1 MGSGETGGVIEALS
15 ANIGTVIRDKQA
27 VIDLLLTALL
37 ADGHVLLEDV
47 PGTGKTVL
55 ARALAKSISA
65 DFKRIQF
72 TPDLLP
78 SDITGTYIYNQAS
91 NGFDF
96 RPGPIFTNIL
106 LADEINRATP
116 RTQAALLEGMEERQV
131 TADGVTMALP
141 LPFFVIATQNPIEQQ
156 GTFPLPEAQLD
167 RFLMKLAVGYPG
179 PAGELEIID
188 SQRAHHP
195 LQDLQPVTDLA
206 ALLALREQVKGIFVH
221 AGVKN
226 YALQIVQATRAREE
240 LTLGVSPRGTLALVR
255 AAQARALLRG
265 LEFVTP
271 DCVREIAPVVLGH
284 RLLLH
289 PQARLKGQTPAQ
301 VVDEILRGIEL
312 PVAYTRNEA

>member
-1 MGSGETGGVIEALS
+1 MDGVIATLA
-15 ANIGTVIRDKQA
+15 ANIATVIRDKDE
-27 VIDLLLTALL
+27 VIALLLTALL

-91 NGFDF
+91 NAFEF
-96 RPGPIFTNIL
+96 RHGPVFTNIL

-116 RTQAALLEGMEERQV
+116 RTQSALLEGMEERQV
-131 TADGVTMALP
+131 TADGITLP
-141 LPFFVIATQNPIEQQ
+141 LPVPFFVIGTQNPIEQQ

-167 RFLMKLAVGYPG
+167 RFLMKLSVGYPG

-188 SQRAHHP
+188 SQKQHHP
-195 LQDLQPVTDLA
+195 LLDLQPVTELA
-206 ALLALREQVKGIFVH
+206 ALMELREAVKKVFVH
-221 AGVKN
+221 SGVKR
-226 YALQIVQATRAREE
+226 YVQQIAQATRSREE
-240 LTLGVSPRGTLALVR
+240 LQLGVSPRGTLALVR

-265 LEFVTP
+265 LAFVTP
-271 DCVREIAPVVLGH
+271 DCVREVAGPVLAH
-284 RLLLH
+284 RLLLK
-289 PQARLKGQTPAQ
+289 PQARLKGQTAVQ
-301 VVDEILRGIEL
+301 VLDEILRSVEL
-312 PVAYTRNEA
+312 PVAFAEGEA

>member
-1 MGSGETGGVIEALS
+1 HEATS
-15 ANIGTVIRDKQA
+15 VT
-27 VIDLLLTALL
+27 
-37 ADGHVLLEDV
+37 
-47 PGTGKTVL
+47 
-55 ARALAKSISA
+55 
-65 DFKRIQF
+65 
-72 TPDLLP
+72 TP
-78 SDITGTYIYNQAS
+78 Q
-91 NGFDF
+91 
-96 RPGPIFTNIL
+96 
-106 LADEINRATP
+106 P
-116 RTQAALLEGMEERQV
+116 R
-131 TADGVTMALP
+131 
-141 LPFFVIATQNPIEQQ
+141 
-156 GTFPLPEAQLD
+156 
-167 RFLMKLAVGYPG
+167 
-179 PAGELEIID
+179 
-188 SQRAHHP
+188 
-195 LQDLQPVTDLA
+195 LQPVTDLA